1 MRTNSKKNDVLLEH
15 FKVLCISY
23 STGRFEPLFP
33 LLSEECVFESQWV
46 LTPHKGKEDIIEYL
60 TGKGKTMRKSACC
73 PECTVVKLIG
83 NINKIENADIHL
95 NGGEAQRASFGLYYE
110 DGKLA
115 MLMSQRLN
123 GEVNS
128 VIVDMQLD
136 ENDMI
141 SRIDLCMPEL
151 FRFEHF
157 AGPFA
162 TEENEPITQETI
174 EEMVRNLLVANPDSF
189 EELDEFV
196 EDHEEDHP
204 DGLADYV
211 FRLAIQM
218 GNIKYVEEHA
228 ENFDL
233 NDGEGY
239 STYLYETED
248 EEMQDV
254 LMNHGAFRSWDDY
267 DDCKFAMETVNGE
280 ILAFDSEFQKEA
292 YEKYKEEFG
301 FTDKKLRKIITEG
314 LDDDEDY
321 DRDVETDMTALG
333 VSFENDEITFDDK
346 CGDDGYELMDILEEL
361 GWDCAF
367 EGDSWK
373 FETLGVYF
381 IK

>member
-15 FKVLCISY
+15 FKILCVSY
-23 STGRFEPLFP
+23 STGRFESLFP
-33 LLSEECVFESQWV
+33 LLSEECVFESQWR
-46 LTPHKGKEDIIEYL
+46 LTPYKGKADIIEYL
-60 TGKGKTMRKSACC
+60 TDKGKSMRKRDSC

-83 NINKIENADIHL
+83 NFNKIENANIHL

-115 MLMSQRLN
+115 MLMSQRLD
-123 GEVNS
+123 GKVNS

-136 ENDMI
+136 ENDLI

-151 FRFEHF
+151 FKFEHY
-157 AGPFA
+157 AGPFDFD
-162 TEENEPITQETI
+162 EDEPMTQETI
-174 EEMVRNLLVANPDSF
+174 EQIVRNLLIANPDSF
-189 EELDEFV
+189 EEIDEFV
-196 EDHEEDHP
+196 EEHEDEHP

-218 GNIKYVEEHA
+218 GNKEYVEEHA

-248 EEMQDV
+248 EDMQDV
-254 LMNHGAFRSWDDY
+254 LMSHGAFRSWDDY
-267 DDCKFAMETVNGE
+267 NDCKFAMETVNGE
-280 ILAFDSEFQKEA
+280 VLAFDEDFQKEVFK
-292 YEKYKEEFG
+292 KYKKKFGLSNKKIHSILEEG
-301 FTDKKLRKIITEG
+301 
-314 LDDDEDY
+314 DDDY
-321 DRDVETDMTALG
+321 NGDRDIESDMEALG
-333 VSFENDEITFDDK
+333 VSFEEEKISFNDK
-346 CGDDGYELMDILEEL
+346 CGDDGCELMDILEEL

-373 FETLGVYF
+373 FETIGVYF